1 MPTVHIV
8 KPGDCISSIAYENG
22 YGPATLW
29 DADDN
34 ADLREKRGD
43 PNVLLPGDKVVLPDK
58 ETRTTTHA
66 TGKRYTFVRR
76 GVPEKLKLQFLLD
89 DAPRANEPY
98 VLEINGVVVSSDQK
112 TDGDGKIE
120 RSIPPNARSGRVLF
134 RDGKEVYELRLGHLD
149 PIEEVRGV
157 KGRLKNLGFYHG
169 PIDDTLDEATELAL
183 AEFQES
189 RGLEPLGELD
199 DETRSELKKAYG
211 G

>member
-76 GVPEKLKLQFLLD
+76 GVPEKLKLEFLLD
-89 DAPRANEPY
+89 DKPRAGEPY
-98 VLEINGVVVSSDQK
+98 VLEINGVVVSSDKK
-112 TDGDGKIE
+112 TDGEGRIE
-120 RSIPPNARSGRVLF
+120 HAIPPNARSGRVLF
-134 RDGKEVYELRLGHLD
+134 RDGKEVYDLRLGHLD

-169 PIDDTLDEATELAL
+169 AIDDTVDEATEIAL

-189 RGLEPLGELD
+189 RGLEAHGDLD